1 MSDDPEAA
9 YERAAIHHL
18 TRRLYLFTRGL
29 GLDEAT
35 TRLIVEKVYAEMPVH
50 TDEEP
55 QAAAATSKPCALS
68 PRTWAGCRYCLHAHA
83 SASYRSFCEASGRL
97 SMMFIRLMFAVLRVV
112 LPCEPNCSP

>member
-18 TRRLYLFTRGL
+18 TRRLHLFTRGL

-50 TDEEP
+50 TDEERLTE
-55 QAAAATSKPCALS
+55 ARA
-68 PRTWAGCRYCLHAHA
+68 RMIVA
-83 SASYRSFCEASGRL
+83 SA
-97 SMMFIRLMFAVLRVV
+97 
-112 LPCEPNCSP
+112 